1 MSGQSE
7 DPQVQIGQ
15 ALSKV
20 QKMLDRL
27 TARGQHAAAFEIA
40 RAQFSA
46 SVRASWPANLSA
58 VASAIDK
65 AIADGASALTDEER
79 EELRAAADVLRKVQ
93 HP

>member
-1 MSGQSE
+1 MSGGA
-7 DPQVQIGQ
+7 DGPDVIGQ

-46 SVRASWPANLSA
+46 SVRSSWPANLSA

-65 AIADGASALTDEER
+65 AIADGGSALTDEER
-79 EELRAAADVLRKVQ
+79 QELREAADVLRKVP